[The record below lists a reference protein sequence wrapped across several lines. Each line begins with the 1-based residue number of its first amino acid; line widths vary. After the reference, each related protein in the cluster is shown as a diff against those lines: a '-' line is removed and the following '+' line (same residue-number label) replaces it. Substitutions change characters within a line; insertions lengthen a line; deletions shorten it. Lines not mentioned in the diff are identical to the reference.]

1 MPLSDS
7 PVSANKLFSAKSN
20 VQPIPP
26 NVKSNTPLSLLH
38 TASAKLF
45 SLLLIASGMVVGAP
59 GVIFFG
65 DSSANAQSGP
75 PNVPVLRDDGSV
87 RVNNNARNI
96 RTGPLINNSNIPLP
110 DGLPQGTSN
119 GVSIPVDRTRL
130 APNTIQIRPD
140 LPYIRENFNRIV
152 NDRTPGTDDFQYTFQ
167 RDSLR
172 VTTTFDLIYRQ
183 GNHNFGEGIQVRV
196 LDATGNE
203 KSSQTV
209 FVRGDGVT
217 IGPNGQRLRS
227 QETVSVTYS
236 SDDVVELRVLNLR
249 GNNTAPSESA
259 IYFTDDF
266 RSTDIN
272 GDERIGEFIVEDLPD
287 GGDVDFDDGEYVQ
300 APTGEGSATAREERG
315 TLDITTRTEPV
326 ELAPFVNQVVLEEQ
340 ELVEGD
346 TQTEIE
352 ETELAREWGDIE
364 ITGFAPSIL
373 LGHAVGV
380 RTENGEQLLYNR
392 YANANEARLGS
403 DGVSVTGQLA
413 PLVKNPSA
421 PPTLLTGNLRFDP
434 TVDDNEAGLIAR
446 LGLTQFLTRTHRP
459 ARDMFGNAI
468 ASLDGTRLL
477 EPSGLF
483 SNRRL
488 VGYVPTVAS
497 EPTQGDPIRS
507 EGGIFNLP
515 DDTAVTIAR
524 PDPQRV
530 GRGNAAY
537 TDNVGGLIIERA
549 DGSLTFVPQWT
560 KAGYAQSPT
569 SLAAGEATRII
580 YALVP
585 QQTGQALQLGQTY
598 AVTEGAAE
606 YRIADGG
613 FKIISA
619 DRQPQNFV
627 AETAEVYAVEDTI
640 AAEQNAVT
648 DRFNGIQGLYTEVPG
663 GQPVPTVDVSEA
675 NQADARVGNLLYSLT
690 TFQEEGQPAYARTT
704 RAGGFYLGGGLTS
717 GFGNQRDEV
726 LLSRQTN
733 EFALD
738 QLRSRRTTSLFSTP
752 RSRVDTI
759 STETGTVSQRTG
771 TAFFTINQA
780 GELDEDNVR
789 FESEETPTE
798 VSVTNRETRT
808 QGVVQLGARELIES
822 DTEETLLSETRR
834 EISQDEEIVTDDDS
848 YPNFSAVL
856 GEAVFGGVYNFGNTP
871 WTTAAN
877 TARAELFYRDTVFGR
892 SDSDSETGVRAE
904 VVFHP
909 FGERKRNA
917 YRYDEEGNVVP
928 VYQTEPMRDA
938 DGNQMVET
946 LTGDNGEVVDVLVN
960 QFVLDEA
967 GDRIPLR
974 VGTGKA
980 KGPGAYL
987 RAENVFDGDSGLEI
1001 EGGLQISF

>member
-1 MPLSDS
+1 MMLLDSSVSSKTYSSDS
-7 PVSANKLFSAKSN
+7 GSQLSAKSVN
-20 VQPIPP
+20 
-26 NVKSNTPLSLLH
+26 SLSFARAIS
-38 TASAKLF
+38 TASTKFF
-45 SLLLIASGMVVGAP
+45 SLLLVAASLGVGA
-59 GVIFFG
+59 
-65 DSSANAQSGP
+65 SSAIAQSGP
-75 PNVPVLRDDGSV
+75 PNVPVLQDDGSV

-110 DGLPQGTSN
+110 DGLPQGTSE

-140 LPYIRENFNRIV
+140 LPYIQQNFNRIV
-152 NDRTPGTDDFQYTFQ
+152 NEQSADSDDLRYTFR

-172 VTTTFDLIYRQ
+172 ITTTFDLIYRQ

-196 LDATGNE
+196 LDARGNE

-217 IGPNGQRLRS
+217 IGPNGQQLSNRES
-227 QETVSVTYS
+227 VEVTYS

-249 GNNTAPSESA
+249 GNNTEPSESA

-266 RSTDIN
+266 RATDIDGN
-272 GDERIGEFIVEDLPD
+272 ERIGEFIVEDLPD

-300 APTGEGSATAREERG
+300 APTGEGSATAREESN
-315 TLDITTRTEPV
+315 TLEITTRTEPI
-326 ELAPFVNQVVLEEQ
+326 ELEPFVNRVVLEEQ
-340 ELVEGD
+340 EVVEGD
-346 TQTEIE
+346 VQTEIE
-352 ETELAREWGDIE
+352 EIELAREWGEVE
-364 ITGFAPSIL
+364 IKGFAPSIL
-373 LGHAVGV
+373 LGHAVGM
-380 RTENGEQLLYNR
+380 RTENGEQLLYDR
-392 YANANEARLGS
+392 YTGSNEARLGS
-403 DGVSVTGQLA
+403 DGLSVTGQLA

-421 PPTLLTGNLRFDP
+421 PPTLITGNLRFDP
-434 TVDDNEAGLIAR
+434 TVDDNEAGLVAR
-446 LGLTQFLTRTHRP
+446 LGLTQFLTRTHRA
-459 ARDMFGNAI
+459 ARDIFGNAI
-468 ASLDGTRLL
+468 ASPEGARLL
-477 EPSGLF
+477 EPAGLF
-483 SNRRL
+483 NNRRL
-488 VGYVPTVAS
+488 VGYVPAVSDQA
-497 EPTQGDPIRS
+497 QGDPIMS
-507 EGGIFNLP
+507 VGGIFDLP
-515 DDTAVTIAR
+515 SDTAVTIAR

-537 TDNVGGLIIERA
+537 TDNVGGLMIERA

-560 KAGYAQSPT
+560 KAGYAQSPI

-585 QQTGQALQLGQTY
+585 QQAGQNLQLGQTY

-606 YRIADGG
+606 YLIAEGG

-627 AETAEVYAVEDTI
+627 EETAEVYAVEDTI

-648 DRFNGIQGLYTEVPG
+648 DRFNGIQGIYTEVPG
-663 GQPVPTVDVSEA
+663 GQPTSTVDVSVADE
-675 NQADARVGNLLYSLT
+675 ADARVGNDLYSLT
-690 TFQEEGQPAYARTT
+690 TFQEGGQPAYARTT
-704 RAGGFYLGGGLTS
+704 RAGGFYLSGGLTN

-726 LLSRQTN
+726 LLARQTN

-738 QLRSRRTTSLFSTP
+738 QLRSRRTTSTFSTP
-752 RSRVDTI
+752 RSRVDSI
-759 STETGTVSQRTG
+759 DTETGTTFQRTG
-771 TAFFTINQA
+771 TAFFTINES

-789 FESEETPTE
+789 FEPDNETPTE
-798 VSVTNRETRT
+798 ISVENRETRRR
-808 QGVVQLGARELIES
+808 GVVQLGARELVES
-822 DTEETLLSETRR
+822 DTEETVLAETRR

-892 SDSDSETGVRAE
+892 SDNDSETGVRAE

-909 FGERKRNA
+909 FGERKRDA

-928 VYQTEPMRDA
+928 VYQTEPMLDA
-938 DGNQMVET
+938 DGNQMIET
-946 LTGDNGEVVDVLVN
+946 LTGDNGEVVDLLVN

-980 KGPGAYL
+980 RGPGAYL
-987 RAENVFDGDSGLEI
+987 RAENVFDGDGLEI